1 MKLLVLSWEYP
12 PCHVGG
18 LASHLSDLLPELVK
32 EGVEVHLITQGLAD
46 TEEYEIE
53 KGIHVYR
60 VPPVEIETNDFASWV
75 LQFNFKLVEKA
86 IEVINYHR
94 IDLIHSHDW
103 LVNFAAQ
110 TLKHSYKLPLVTT
123 IHATEVGR
131 NQGLHN
137 EQQRYINDIEWKS
150 TYEAWRVICCSQYMK
165 NEVCSHF
172 SVPSDKVEVINNGVK
187 EENFSS
193 NPPASFRDNYALPEE
208 QIVYFIGRLVR
219 EKGVH
224 VLINAAQEVLA
235 HNYNVKFIISGEGP
249 AQMWL
254 EDQAAS
260 LGIKDKVLFTGYADQ
275 KLRNNLY
282 QIADVAAFPSLYEP
296 FGIVALEA
304 MVTKTPVVISDV
316 GGFSEIVEH
325 NVNGLKVYPGDSASL
340 AHNLLRILSD
350 RQLAAN
356 LIANSYQE
364 VKTKYNWK
372 TIAKKTIDVYQKVLQ
387 EYDDINWG
395 SKEIKHKL
403 ATI

>member
-32 EGVEVHLITQGLAD
+32 EGVEVHLITQGLSD

-165 NEVCSHF
+165 DEVRDHF
-172 SVPSDKVEVINNGVK
+172 SLPDDKVQVINNGVK
-187 EENFSS
+187 KENFSS
-193 NPPASFRDNYALPEE
+193 DLPQSFRDNYARPEE
-208 QIVYFIGRLVR
+208 RIVYFIGRLVR

-254 EDQAAS
+254 EDQAAQ
-260 LGIKDKVLFTGYADQ
+260 LGIREKVLFTGYADK

-304 MVTKTPVVISDV
+304 MVTQTPVVVSDV
-316 GGFSEIVEH
+316 GGFSEIIEH
-325 NVNGLKVYPGDSASL
+325 NKNGLKVYPGDSASL
-340 AHNLLRILSD
+340 AHNLLRVLSD
-350 RQLAAN
+350 HNLAAN
-356 LIANSYQE
+356 IITNAYQE
-364 VKTKYNWK
+364 VKTEYNWK
-372 TIAKKTIDVYQKVLQ
+372 TIANKTIDVYQEVLQ
-387 EYDDINWG
+387 EYDEINWG
-395 SKEIKHKL
+395 TQEIQQKL

>member
-1 MKLLVLSWEYP
+1 MNLLVLSWEYP

-32 EGVEVHLITQGLAD
+32 EGVEVHLVTQGLD
-46 TEEYEIE
+46 ETTEYQIE

-60 VPPVEIETNDFASWV
+60 VPPVDVEANDFLSWV

-165 NEVCSHF
+165 NEVRGHF

-193 NPPASFRDNYALPEE
+193 NPPASFRDNYARPEE

-235 HNYNVKFIISGEGP
+235 RNYNVKFIISGEGP

-254 EDQAAS
+254 EDQATS
-260 LGIKDKVLFTGYADQ
+260 LGIQDKVLFTGYADKQ
-275 KLRNNLY
+275 LRNNLY

-316 GGFSEIVEH
+316 GGFSEIVDH

-340 AHNLLRILSD
+340 ANNLLRILSD
-350 RQLAAN
+350 HNLAAN

-372 TIAKKTIDVYQKVLQ
+372 TIAKKTIDVYQKVLRV
-387 EYDDINWG
+387 
-395 SKEIKHKL
+395 
-403 ATI
+403 

>member
-32 EGVEVHLITQGLAD
+32 EGIEVHLVTQGLD
-46 TEEYEIE
+46 GSKEYEME
-53 KGIHVYR
+53 KGVHIYR
-60 VPPVEIETNDFASWV
+60 VSSVDVGANDFLSWV
-75 LQFNFKLVEKA
+75 LQFNFKLLEKA
-86 IEVINYHR
+86 IEVINYQH

-137 EQQRYINDIEWKS
+137 EQQHSINEIEWKS

-165 NEVCSHF
+165 DEVCSHF
-172 SVPSDKVEVINNGVK
+172 SLPNDKVEIINNGVK
-187 EENFSS
+187 EENFDS
-193 NPPASFRDNYALPEE
+193 NPPESFRDNYARPEE

-235 HNYNVKFIISGEGP
+235 HNHNVKFIISGEGP

-254 EDQAAS
+254 EDQARS
-260 LGIKDKVLFTGYADQ
+260 LGIREKVLFTGYADK

-296 FGIVALEA
+296 FGIVSLEA
-304 MVTKTPVVISDV
+304 MVTKTPVVVSDV

-325 NVNGLKVYPGDSASL
+325 NLNGLKVYPGDSASL
-340 AHNLLRILSD
+340 AHNLLRVLSE
-350 RQLAAN
+350 QNLAAN
-356 LIANSYQE
+356 LIANAYQE
-364 VKTKYNWK
+364 VKTEYNWQ
-372 TIAKKTIDVYQKVLQ
+372 TIAKKTIDIYQSVLQ
-387 EYDDINWG
+387 EYDEINWG
-395 SKEIKHKL
+395 SQEVKQKL